1 MWSGKKTCHMVHGCE
16 RLVSDDVILTVAS
29 WPCKHSFSSLNLY
42 EEQWRFRAKRV
53 RKLTICV
60 QLERKAALLCSRE
73 YPKVAKLCIDF
84 LINEQCPCDKS
95 FYSCDLDWCS
105 PRQNLKTALYHS
117 SGDSIIFLLGEHS
130 YFSVQSTLRK
140 WHFSFWSTD
149 LMKILFFFSINSVI
163 FLLGQHYGTEQ
174 VILQI
179 K

>member
-1 MWSGKKTCHMVHGCE
+1 MVLSSQKSQKTHDMYSAWKKSSFC
-16 RLVSDDVILTVAS
+16 LILMGFTL
-29 WPCKHSFSSLNLY
+29 F
-42 EEQWRFRAKRV
+42 
-53 RKLTICV
+53 
-60 QLERKAALLCSRE
+60 CSRE

-117 SGDSIIFLLGEHS
+117 SGDSVIFLLGQHS
-130 YFSVQSTLRK
+130 YFSVQSTLWK

-149 LMKILFFFSINSVI
+149 IMKILFFFLINSVI